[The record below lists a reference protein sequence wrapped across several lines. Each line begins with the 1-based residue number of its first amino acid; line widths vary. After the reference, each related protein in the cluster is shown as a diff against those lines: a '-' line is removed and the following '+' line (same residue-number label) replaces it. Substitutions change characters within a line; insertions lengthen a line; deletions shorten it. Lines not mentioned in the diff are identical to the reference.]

1 MFAVCKTRRRQKKN
15 RIKKGACA
23 SHVLRRR
30 RQRASPTAHS
40 RPPKRQ
46 KRPRAN
52 TERAKRGEPVECRAR
67 GVVHK
72 HENPRP
78 PDRQAR
84 KGGRRPELHRG
95 PRMLQV
101 IFSFFPEGRESFAL
115 MSRCRADPPPTTGA
129 QRQGPRSNSGR
140 GKGLQASAALTGL
153 RRPVKITRALSRRRG
168 GLGRHCFVSINTAV
182 ATRTNEFSR
191 QGPTNIKHEAMR
203 GQACR

>member
-1 MFAVCKTRRRQKKN
+1 MCCADAGRGPRQPPTQGRQSAKTGRGPVQ
-15 RIKKGACA
+15 
-23 SHVLRRR
+23 
-30 RQRASPTAHS
+30 
-40 RPPKRQ
+40 
-46 KRPRAN
+46 
-52 TERAKRGEPVECRAR
+52 RAKRGGPVECRAR

-78 PDRQAR
+78 PDRQGR

-140 GKGLQASAALTGL
+140 GEGLQASAALMGL
-153 RRPVKITRALSRRRG
+153 RRPRHFENTCQDNPRPPDRGENSRSGPAFCALP
-168 GLGRHCFVSINTAV
+168 LGAAQWV
-182 ATRTNEFSR
+182 AGTPLLRPIE
-191 QGPTNIKHEAMR
+191 
-203 GQACR
+203 